1 MRNRARRQEPAHDG
15 QTEIPLPTK
24 LSTCTV
30 YVVPMMLDNYGYI
43 LVDDETGQTAVIDP
57 AEPRLVYKALR
68 EVVGKSEIHNI
79 LITHRHW
86 DHSGGNRELVKNHP
100 QARVYAC
107 KEEKVLLATEELPSD
122 RPSTFTIG
130 RTKVAHVV
138 TPGHT
143 KFHSAFLVQ
152 NGLVSDHESSTLG
165 LDLDRVEAIFSGDT
179 LFAAGAGNHFEGPAS
194 DLYSSLH
201 EKEIAGCPDSS
212 LVFCGHEYTASN
224 LAFAIWLEKHVPKGE
239 QGVLARLE
247 DRQQD
252 CALRRRDKQPT
263 IPTTLGLERATSP
276 WMRCHQHDNPL
287 SVRPQ
292 LHEIQQSVGDMSYLS
307 QYPDA
312 VQALR
317 TACNDGSSGG
327 DVLNALRKLKNT
339 NIHLRHEQLQS

>member
-1 MRNRARRQEPAHDG
+1 
-15 QTEIPLPTK
+15 
-24 LSTCTV
+24 
-30 YVVPMMLDNYGYI
+30 MMLDNYG
-43 LVDDETGQTAVIDP
+43 AVVP
-57 AEPRLVYKALR
+57 SAWRQVRWLTQRPSGVGRLYLGGRRNRPDCSDRSGRTKAR
-68 EVVGKSEIHNI
+68 VQGATRS
-79 LITHRHW
+79 
-86 DHSGGNRELVKNHP
+86 GNRELVKNHP

-312 VQALR
+312 VQVGLWIVD
-317 TACNDGSSGG
+317 CG
-327 DVLNALRKLKNT
+327 
-339 NIHLRHEQLQS
+339 Q